1 MRIFSFNVWGLC
13 YKKQQII
20 DLINKNNIDIFCLQE
35 SHLINLKDLQII
47 EKTTNSKIY
56 YNSDNNKHGTCII
69 VKNSPQ
75 FRSIQQENSN
85 ISSFKNRVTHLIFKT
100 NINIHVIN
108 IYAPV
113 SGAHSNSKL
122 ERKEFFQNLHK
133 YLEKFNK
140 DEIILCGDFNYVN
153 SNEDRT
159 SGLNYSDKE
168 VLNCIDY
175 NKIKLKDVHHTH
187 NKTSINYTHYHKTKN
202 INYGSRIDRIYVSED
217 LMTKIL
223 SFDYIINDISDHK
236 ILKIDIELN
245 RIKWG
250 NGYWK
255 INNAYFLD
263 INYQKK
269 IKKHIR

>member
-1 MRIFSFNVWGLC
+1 M
-13 YKKQQII
+13 KKQPTQ
-20 DLINKNNIDIFCLQE
+20 FFF
-35 SHLINLKDLQII
+35 
-47 EKTTNSKIY
+47 
-56 YNSDNNKHGTCII
+56 YNSDDSKHGTCII

-75 FRSIQQENSN
+75 FRLIHQENSN
-85 ISSFKNRVTHLIFKT
+85 ILSFKNRVTHLIFKT

-122 ERKEFFQNLHK
+122 ERKEVFQNLHK

-153 SNEDRT
+153 NNEDRT

-168 VLNCIDY
+168 VLNCIDF
-175 NKIKLKDVHHTH
+175 NKLLLKDVHHTH
-187 NKTSINYTHYHKTKN
+187 NKTSISYTHYHKTKN

-217 LMTKIL
+217 LITKIL
-223 SFDYIINDISDHK
+223 SFDYSINDISDHK
-236 ILKIDIELN
+236 IIKIDIELN

-250 NGYWK
+250 NGCWK
-255 INNAYFLD
+255 INNAYFLG
-263 INYQKK
+263 INYQNK
-269 IKKHIR
+269 IKKTH